1 MYGRV
6 GHPLGFL
13 VSSLGFLEAR
23 SRVRQ
28 SKKFG
33 LTLTPTWNDPLMGAS
48 LRPVTPNLMFD
59 QHSASRRREGRFSL
73 RARMPEYVC
82 PTCERH
88 FHKWTVCKE
97 HLEASGHAAGSG
109 RRALRK
115 WADHA
120 DAQTTGTNHAGAQ
133 STGGWSISREP
144 ALKKQRTPS
153 SSDGATF
160 WHQLLQMELAAQEAQ
175 VQHRLET
182 WSNEALCQVG
192 TRLQGLEA
200 KLIGPKK
207 SRSLSL
213 RCAAGVRLPNNAFKL
228 GDVAIVSCNEPES
241 MAVRMGMYEPL
252 HACATCTHR
261 MHGPRVCRCWRWA
274 A

>member
-1 MYGRV
+1 
-6 GHPLGFL
+6 
-13 VSSLGFLEAR
+13 
-23 SRVRQ
+23 
-28 SKKFG
+28 
-33 LTLTPTWNDPLMGAS
+33 
-48 LRPVTPNLMFD
+48 
-59 QHSASRRREGRFSL
+59 
-73 RARMPEYVC
+73 MPEYVC

-97 HLEASGHAAGSG
+97 HLEASGHAAGSE

-120 DAQTTGTNHAGAQ
+120 DAQSTGIDHAGAQ

-182 WSNEALCQVG
+182 WSNEALCQNG
-192 TRLQGLEA
+192 TRLQGMEA
-200 KLIGPKK
+200 MLIGPKQRK
-207 SRSLSL
+207 PRLLSL
-213 RCAAGVRLPNNAFKL
+213 RCPASVRLPNNAFAL
-228 GDVAIVSCNEPES
+228 GDVAIVSPNEPES
-241 MAVRMGMYEPL
+241 MAVRMGMHEPL
-252 HACATCTHR
+252 HACATCTHC
-261 MHGPRVCRCWRWA
+261 MHGVFAGAGGGLRDEPERKHHA
-274 A
+274 ASA